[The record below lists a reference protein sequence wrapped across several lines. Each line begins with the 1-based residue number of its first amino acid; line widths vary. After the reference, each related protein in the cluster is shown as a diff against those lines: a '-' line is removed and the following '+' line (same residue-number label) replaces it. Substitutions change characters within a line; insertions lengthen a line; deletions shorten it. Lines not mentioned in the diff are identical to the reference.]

1 MAKTVTLLQ
10 FNNYFNR
17 EVKGETYS
25 DLGDYLANGANV
37 CGQIKNMTLWN
48 PNDGVDTTIT
58 SILDLYAI
66 PDYAVVEEDGV
77 IIQRWF
83 VIEATRSRASQ
94 YRLKLHRDVIADNF
108 DKIMANSDN
117 YVLRGWCDVSN
128 PAIYNQESITF
139 NQIKSAQVPLYDKS
153 CTPWIVAYY
162 VSNAA
167 DEEKTIEFKPQSA
180 NVVYKFTIPAGGFR
194 NSDGV
199 PYTILYLPYES
210 ITANDKSGV
219 IQIQTNQ
226 NYNVSRAAATAL
238 SKEFTGAGKLL
249 DLQILPFCPNPVIL
263 DGYREVSFSVGLIPN
278 VKITDSTGNLAG
290 YIFTTTNTNAT
301 GNIYHISGG
310 AGTPWT
316 EEFYNLTVNDI
327 KTENQTT
334 FARIVSPNG
343 NGVFEF
349 TPAKM
354 VYSNNSK
361 IGFQYQMTPMPYQ
374 PYIKVEPTNFGRL
387 YGRNYQDTR
396 GLICGGDFSIPQIS
410 DSWTTYQIQNKN
422 YEKMFNR
429 QIDSM
434 DLQNK
439 WARRQDIASA
449 ATGVFS
455 AAVGG
460 GMVGGVAGGVVSG
473 LASAAAGGLD
483 IYANEQ
489 IRADTKDAT
498 IKQFNWQNENIQAL
512 PYGVSKS
519 TNFNAEQPKVPY
531 MEIYTCTDEE
541 KTNFQ
546 QYLALRDYT
555 INRYGKFTDYVKPS
569 GRTFIRGTIIRLS
582 GIYDD
587 THYLASI
594 ADEVKQGFYTDAQNG
609 G

>member
-1 MAKTVTLLQ
+1 M
-10 FNNYFNR
+10 
-17 EVKGETYS
+17 
-25 DLGDYLANGANV
+25 
-37 CGQIKNMTLWN
+37 
-48 PNDGVDTTIT
+48 
-58 SILDLYAI
+58 
-66 PDYAVVEEDGV
+66 
-77 IIQRWF
+77 
-83 VIEATRSRASQ
+83 
-94 YRLKLHRDVIADNF
+94 
-108 DKIMANSDN
+108 
-117 YVLRGWCDVSN
+117 
-128 PAIYNQESITF
+128 
-139 NQIKSAQVPLYDKS
+139 
-153 CTPWIVAYY
+153 
-162 VSNAA
+162 
-167 DEEKTIEFKPQSA
+167 
-180 NVVYKFTIPAGGFR
+180 
-194 NSDGV
+194 
-199 PYTILYLPYES
+199 
-210 ITANDKSGV
+210 
-219 IQIQTNQ
+219 
-226 NYNVSRAAATAL
+226 
-238 SKEFTGAGKLL
+238 
-249 DLQILPFCPNPVIL
+249 
-263 DGYREVSFSVGLIPN
+263 
-278 VKITDSTGNLAG
+278 
-290 YIFTTTNTNAT
+290 
-301 GNIYHISGG
+301 
-310 AGTPWT
+310 
-316 EEFYNLTVNDI
+316 
-327 KTENQTT
+327 
-334 FARIVSPNG
+334 
-343 NGVFEF
+343 
-349 TPAKM
+349 
-354 VYSNNSK
+354 
-361 IGFQYQMTPMPYQ
+361 
-374 PYIKVEPTNFGRL
+374 
-387 YGRNYQDTR
+387 
-396 GLICGGDFSIPQIS
+396 PQIS

-434 DLQNK
+434 ELQSK

-582 GIYDD
+582 GVYDD